1 MPVCVQPLC
10 VEHPADLTASSQ
22 SGSGHTP
29 RCPPL
34 SDIKGRVG
42 EPILSCSETGQVC
55 VSRISEGVHPHPSR
69 TTQLIENCFLGSPSI
84 QEAAILSSPV
94 RRGVDQ
100 FCIVRVPVCEL
111 RARRHRQGCSLRVYP
126 QARAQEYFGRTYAE
140 VAWRCSLVLSSVSS
154 LSCLPPVILCH
165 CP

>member
-1 MPVCVQPLC
+1 MHACVCTALVC
-10 VEHPADLTASSQ
+10 VEHPADLTASTQ

-29 RCPPL
+29 RCPSL

-42 EPILSCSETGQVC
+42 ELILSCSETGQVC
-55 VSRISEGVHPHPSR
+55 VSRNSERVHPHPSR
-69 TTQLIENCFLGSPSI
+69 STQLIENCFLGSPSI

-94 RRGVDQ
+94 RRGSG
-100 FCIVRVPVCEL
+100 ILYSSVCEL
-111 RARRHRQGCSLRVYP
+111 RARHHRYGCSLRVYL
-126 QARAQEYFGRTYAE
+126 QAHGQEYFGRTYAE